1 MEGDGVIGYGREK
14 RLIRKAIEEIGDD
27 EMLKILDEEESARK
41 ERAQAEIDQMIKN
54 GILKEESL

>member
-14 RLIRKAIEEIGDD
+14 RLIRKVIEEIGDD
-27 EMLKILDEEESARK
+27 EMIKILDEEESARK